1 MSYNLDYIIFSVEL
15 KIIKRAS
22 NYIILFTLPKKK
34 KTYFTLFQI
43 FLKIILC
50 LFVLNFNT
58 CLMTIDQSLDE
69 FRDLAN
75 IANEVIKVTVKMTLF
90 KFIANNLTKMSF
102 K

>member
-1 MSYNLDYIIFSVEL
+1 
-15 KIIKRAS
+15 
-22 NYIILFTLPKKK
+22 
-34 KTYFTLFQI
+34 
-43 FLKIILC
+43 
-50 LFVLNFNT
+50 
-58 CLMTIDQSLDE
+58 MTIDQSLDE